1 MKLTFELDDLEDFN
15 AAEKALLALKAA
27 FFFVEK
33 PEQLQIF
40 SKAEAKVE
48 IHVEEEPKKDEVAV
62 VEEKLLSLEEVRD
75 ALGKFSADHGM
86 TKARELLTKFG
97 AQRISD
103 VKEGDRAAFIK
114 EMVIS

>member
-27 FFFVEK
+27 FFVEK
-33 PEQLQIF
+33 PEQLQLF

-48 IHVEEEPKKDEVAV
+48 IHVEDAAPEKNEFAV

-75 ALGKFSADHGM
+75 ALGKFSAEHGM

-114 EMVIS
+114 EMVIA